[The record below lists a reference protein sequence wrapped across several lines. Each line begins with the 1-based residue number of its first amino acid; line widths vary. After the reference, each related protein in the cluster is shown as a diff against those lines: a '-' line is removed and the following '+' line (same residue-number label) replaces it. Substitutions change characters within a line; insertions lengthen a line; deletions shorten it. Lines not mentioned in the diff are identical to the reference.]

1 MEFQTIVLE
10 KLDHI
15 AKVTLNRPERL
26 NAINRQMFEELNV
39 ALQDVADDSDVR
51 VVVLTGAGRAFCA
64 SADIK
69 EESHGTDRLLGD
81 QTPYQ
86 TWEFISATTTASDG
100 KRPSNRRRIR
110 LGSGLTER
118 IACLE
123 IRNGPQRITLQ
134 LHQMEKPTI
143 AMVNG
148 LAIGDG
154 FDWVLACDI
163 RMGCENT
170 RFMNAFVQMGLVP
183 NTGGAWLYPRSMG
196 ANKALELLYT
206 GDWLQADEAHR
217 LGVLNRL
224 VPVSQLEEET
234 MTLARRIADRPPI
247 PNRLIKGMVH
257 RGQTQS
263 LEEHLG
269 EAAQL
274 EILTL
279 TSRDHQ
285 EALRA
290 FLEKSQP
297 HFEGH

>member
-1 MEFQTIVLE
+1 MAWIVLEKLDHIAKVTLNRPERLNAINRQIE

-86 TWEFISATTTASDG
+86 TWEF
-100 KRPSNRRRIR
+100 
-110 LGSGLTER
+110 
-118 IACLE
+118 

>member
-86 TWEFISATTTASDG
+86 TWEFI
-100 KRPSNRRRIR
+100 
-110 LGSGLTER
+110 
-118 IACLE
+118 
-123 IRNGPQRITLQ
+123 RNGPQRITLQ
-134 LHQMEKPTI
+134 LHQMETPTI